1 MGVTQTEDEPGGRP
15 AEERVLAYLEGV
27 SSDDVL
33 KAARRFDEYGEAQ
46 AVALGR
52 IQMARAAAEEANDG
66 EAVEV
71 LIALADLEK
80 AGDGG
85 GDPD

>member
-1 MGVTQTEDEPGGRP
+1 MGVTQAQDELGGRST
-15 AEERVLAYLEGV
+15 EERVLAYLEGV
-27 SSDDVL
+27 SPDDVL
-33 KAARRFDEYGEAQ
+33 KAARRFDEYREAQ

-80 AGDGG
+80 GATGPVT
-85 GDPD
+85 PD

>member
-1 MGVTQTEDEPGGRP
+1 MNPGGAPLRSACSP
-15 AEERVLAYLEGV
+15 TFVEGV
-27 SSDDVL
+27 SPDDVL

-46 AVALGR
+46 AIALGR

-71 LIALADLEK
+71 LIGLADLEK
-80 AGDGG
+80 AGDGAR
-85 GDPD
+85 DPD